1 MAFFLLLSL
10 RKCSTFFFL
19 SKNDIKWGGKKWNK
33 QPSEGRENRRK
44 PSIQPTL
51 FSVDQAERAGKSC
64 GEKCTV
70 GGRGRLGS
78 RWEAAAAGLAPS
90 RWRSPGPRL
99 VPLISAQQQIGP
111 FFTASCCE
119 PLLVF
124 FLVIPPLPTLR
135 VQPGVRGLE
144 RPPCWTCYL
153 KSTGM
158 RARSERWWVSETVI
172 HLMSIIAATG
182 LFREPTKEMEP
193 RPNISCTEWIRV
205 RLDEEEMIWGEKVL
219 KSQRLIPLQS

>member
-1 MAFFLLLSL
+1 M
-10 RKCSTFFFL
+10 
-19 SKNDIKWGGKKWNK
+19 
-33 QPSEGRENRRK
+33 
-44 PSIQPTL
+44 
-51 FSVDQAERAGKSC
+51 DQAERAGKSC

-124 FLVIPPLPTLR
+124 SVIPPLPTLH
-135 VQPGVRGLE
+135 VQPGVRGWE

-158 RARSERWWVSETVI
+158 QAKSECWWVSETVI
-172 HLMSIIAATG
+172 HLMSIITATG
-182 LFREPTKEMEP
+182 LFLEPTKEIEP

-205 RLDEEEMIWGEKVL
+205 GLNEEEIIWGKENLNHKDFFHYKASKKKITSWTFDQRMWKIQLIVGMVTQHCFG
-219 KSQRLIPLQS
+219 KS